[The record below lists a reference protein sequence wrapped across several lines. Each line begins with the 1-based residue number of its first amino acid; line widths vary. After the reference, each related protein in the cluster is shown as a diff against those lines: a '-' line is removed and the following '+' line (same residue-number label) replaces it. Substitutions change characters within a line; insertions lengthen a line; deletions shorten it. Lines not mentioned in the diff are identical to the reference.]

1 LPQTYEF
8 ALRDAAA
15 RFEETRRLAAEKAV
29 AEQQLIE
36 LRSAREAD
44 IAHAAERQTALELA
58 LTTAK
63 HEKELAASREIVEL
77 GARAQQAD
85 WRTRQAQKAA
95 AEAEEQR
102 KHALEQLRTVQA
114 ESAGLRAEV
123 IHETRMREEA
133 QTRAEALTARE
144 AELVEHL
151 RAEREARRL
160 ETERLSTAASH
171 AVGEASQRFLGA
183 MRESTES
190 RRVLQKVQSRVGEA
204 EERAEA
210 QREATI
216 EADARA
222 AQAESRLLD
231 ERSKL
236 ERSVELVTKL
246 EAERRLFDEEKASA
260 VVAAREVS
268 TDETLQRVGVRCQ
281 LALRSRRCKHTL
293 REWESSIAAARG
305 GRTRS
310 AELATRAIDAH
321 WNKESRGVV
330 RSLLRVVRSRRAHA
344 AREAIVHGHHLSLV
358 RKLAW
363 TPWSRDAA
371 LRRLQIHLPILD
383 AG

>member
-1 LPQTYEF
+1 
-8 ALRDAAA
+8 
-15 RFEETRRLAAEKAV
+15 
-29 AEQQLIE
+29 
-36 LRSAREAD
+36 
-44 IAHAAERQTALELA
+44 
-58 LTTAK
+58 
-63 HEKELAASREIVEL
+63 
-77 GARAQQAD
+77 
-85 WRTRQAQKAA
+85 
-95 AEAEEQR
+95 
-102 KHALEQLRTVQA
+102 
-114 ESAGLRAEV
+114 
-123 IHETRMREEA
+123 MREEA

-268 TDETLQRVGVRCQ
+268 TDETLQRVG
-281 LALRSRRCKHTL
+281 ARRPH
-293 REWESSIAAARG
+293 EVSGAG
-305 GRTRS
+305 
-310 AELATRAIDAH
+310 DA
-321 WNKESRGVV
+321 SD
-330 RSLLRVVRSRRAHA
+330 RRPL
-344 AREAIVHGHHLSLV
+344 EQGE
-358 RKLAW
+358 
-363 TPWSRDAA
+363 
-371 LRRLQIHLPILD
+371 
-383 AG
+383 